1 MGVDILRFDGFAI
14 RRQKMSKPLC
24 AWGFAIPSN
33 RFGSFVI
40 GGLQIR
46 RDGKSVV
53 KKCPNLFVPGDLQSP
68 VIGSGSFVIVGL
80 QIPRFHRSNLFFYGG
95 FQIRRDGRGL
105 ADSEEKSAPSA
116 KFA

>member
-1 MGVDILRFDGFAI
+1 MRAEITIILRFDGFAI
-14 RRQKMSKPLC
+14 HRQKMTKPLC

-46 RDGKSVV
+46 
-53 KKCPNLFVPGDLQSP
+53 
-68 VIGSGSFVIVGL
+68 
-80 QIPRFHRSNLFFYGG
+80 RFHRSNLFFYGG

-105 ADSEEKSAPSA
+105 ADSEEKSALSA
-116 KFA
+116 RFA

>member
-33 RFGSFVI
+33 RF
-40 GGLQIR
+40 
-46 RDGKSVV
+46 
-53 KKCPNLFVPGDLQSP
+53 
-68 VIGSGSFVIVGL
+68 GSFVIVGL